1 MDSRTPASYYPSM
14 RIFKPFLF
22 PLTLLGLWQIA
33 TASGMVSPYL
43 LPGPGRVLETGL
55 AMAENGTLSAHLLAS
70 LFRIAAGFSLSVMLA
85 FAVAA
90 LLYRWKML
98 DDIFRGSLSFMRMTP
113 PLALTPLLILWLG
126 IGDASQ
132 IAVIVLASFFPIY
145 LNTRDGLSRLNAPF
159 RELAASL
166 HLSRTRVVLFFLL
179 PAATPSI
186 ITGLRLSFG
195 YSWRALIAAELIAA
209 SSGLGYMIMDAE
221 QMQRADEVIVGILV
235 IGFLG
240 WLLDAAFSTLS
251 SALLKR
257 RFPELAA

>member
-1 MDSRTPASYYPSM
+1 MRSRIAGMRMIKSIFIPAVVL
-14 RIFKPFLF
+14 IV
-22 PLTLLGLWQIA
+22 WQIV
-33 TASGMVSPYL
+33 SGAVSPYL

-55 AMAENGTLSAHLLAS
+55 IMAKSGVLTEHVLSS
-70 LFRIAAGFSLSVMLA
+70 FYRIAAGFCLSVALA
-85 FAVAA
+85 FGTAA
-90 LLYRWKML
+90 LLYRWRLL
-98 DDIFRGSLSFMRMTP
+98 DELFQGTLSFMRMTP

-126 IGDASQ
+126 IGDATQ
-132 IAVIVLASFFPIY
+132 IAVIVLASFY
-145 LNTRDGLSRLNAPF
+145 LNTRDGLSRLDASF
-159 RELAASL
+159 RELAAIL
-166 HLSRTRVVLFFLL
+166 HLSRTRTVLFFLL

-221 QMQRADEVIVGILV
+221 QMQRADEVIVGILI

-240 WLLDAAFSTLS
+240 WALDAAFSSLS

>member
-1 MDSRTPASYYPSM
+1 MAGMRMIKAFFLPLLLLPVWQGVAS
-14 RIFKPFLF
+14 
-22 PLTLLGLWQIA
+22 T
-33 TASGMVSPYL
+33 GMVSPYL

-55 AMAENGTLSAHLLAS
+55 YMAGNGTLAGHVAGSLL
-70 LFRIAAGFSLSVMLA
+70 RIAAGFGLSVVLA
-85 FAVAA
+85 FLTASA
-90 LLYRWKML
+90 LYRWKVL
-98 DDIFRGSLSFMRMTP
+98 DEICQGSLSFMRMTP

-126 IGDASQ
+126 IGDATQ
-132 IAVIVLASFFPIY
+132 IAVIVLASFFPVY
-145 LNTRDGLSRLNAPF
+145 LNTRDGLSRLDASF

-166 HLSRTRVVLFFLL
+166 HLSRARTVLFFLL

-195 YSWRALIAAELIAA
+195 YSWRALIAAELISA

-235 IGFLG
+235 IGMLG
-240 WLLDAAFSTLS
+240 WALDAAFSTVA